1 VSTVLA
7 AGNAI
12 NQPKRMTINDKI
24 ANRIS
29 VMKSQVEIDKQPNGK
44 YKRQAE
50 RMING
55 VKYRVDEYETS
66 KGEIGYTIT
75 ITKEQGNKIYRRA
88 VSTGVEKASREFDW
102 RLIKDNTIV
111 ATATT
116 TTATTT
122 QQ

>member
-1 VSTVLA
+1 MSTVLA